1 MPLNTYELDAVC
13 DLIADLCGISLDAT
27 KEYLIESRLQP
38 LLQSEALESYAQL
51 VSSAKSLTAGVLRQK
66 IIDAITTRET
76 MFFRDR
82 SPFEALKFKA
92 LPELID
98 VKAATAFPRRLRL
111 WSAAASTGQEA
122 YSLAMVLSE
131 MIPDVGSWDI
141 QILGTDISDEA
152 IARASRGWFSELEV
166 SRGLPTA
173 MRSKYFH
180 ASHGGWQVNDS
191 LRSLVCFRKM
201 NLLEAFPLMVPVDI
215 LFCRNVAIYF
225 EKSKRDDLFRRFK
238 KIMSREAYLFVGASE
253 SLLDL
258 GPAFRP
264 HAHCRSTF
272 YRPNLGET
280 HSSVAMC

>member
-1 MPLNTYELDAVC
+1 MPLNSQELDAVC
-13 DLIADLCGISLDAT
+13 GLIGELCGISLDPS

-38 LLQSEALESYAQL
+38 ILQSESLDSYAQL
-51 VSSAKSLTAGVLRQK
+51 VVKAKGLSSSGLRQK

-76 MFFRDR
+76 MFFRDQ
-82 SPFEALKFKA
+82 SPFDALKFKA

-98 VKAATAFPRRLRL
+98 AKQSTAFPKRLRL

-122 YSLAMVLSE
+122 YSLAMILCD
-131 MIPDVGSWDI
+131 MIPDIHTWDI

-152 IARASRGWFSELEV
+152 IARASRGWYSSLEV
-166 SRGLPTA
+166 DRGLPMN

-180 ASHGGWQVNDS
+180 PQNGGWQVNDA
-191 LRSLVCFRKM
+191 LRSLVSFRKL
-201 NLLEAFPLMVPVDI
+201 NLLEPFPHMPPVDI

-225 EKSKRDDLFRRFK
+225 EKPKRDDLFRRFK
-238 KIMSREAYLFVGASE
+238 KAMSRDAYLFVGASE

-272 YRPNLGET
+272 YRPNLEP
-280 HSSVAMC
+280 ALA